1 MTRVKICGIKSESEL
16 ELAVLCGADAVGFIT
31 EVPVA
36 TPRRLSMHD
45 AARLIKKVP
54 LFVTPVVVIMP
65 KNAEQA
71 VRLVRGTGACAVQV
85 HQKVSNEVL
94 AALRSTGV
102 KVIQTVHAEPGSML
116 NDMLEQVKV
125 IENADA
131 VLLDSAGSGK
141 PGGTGQ
147 VHDWDISA
155 AVVKGSRL
163 PVILAGGLNPGNV
176 EDAVRA
182 VNPYAVDVASGV
194 ETGGMKD
201 AVKVSDFIRKAKSCG
216 V

>member
-1 MTRVKICGIKSESEL
+1 MTRVKICGIKNEREL
-16 ELAVLCGADAVGFIT
+16 ELAVKCGADAVGFIT

-36 TPRRLSMHD
+36 TPRKLRMHD
-45 AARLIKKVP
+45 TARLIRKVP

-65 KNAEQA
+65 EDAEQA
-71 VRLVRGTGACAVQV
+71 VRLVKGTGACAVQV
-85 HQKVSNEVL
+85 HCEVPGDVL
-94 AALRSTGV
+94 AALNSTGV
-102 KVIQTVHAEPGSML
+102 KVIQTVHVEPGSALKDVMHRI
-116 NDMLEQVKV
+116 EA

-131 VLLDSAGSGK
+131 VLLDSSGGGK

-147 VHDWDISA
+147 VHNWDISA
-155 AVVKGSRL
+155 AVVKSGRL

-182 VNPYAVDVASGV
+182 VKPYAIDAASGV
-194 ETGGMKD
+194 ETDGAKD
-201 AVKVSDFIRKAKSCG
+201 AVKVSEFIRKAKSCG